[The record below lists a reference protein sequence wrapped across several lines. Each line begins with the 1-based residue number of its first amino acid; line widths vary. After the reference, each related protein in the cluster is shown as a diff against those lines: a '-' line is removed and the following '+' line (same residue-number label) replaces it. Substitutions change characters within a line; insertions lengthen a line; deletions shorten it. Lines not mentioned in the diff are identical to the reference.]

1 MVGFINTTAYF
12 SQEKKKGDNLLS
24 WRLAGATM
32 RLLTQ
37 KLKKKKKIRMQMY
50 HKHKRGMLR
59 SRSTD
64 VGRMYFSIAIC
75 NCLRAISK
83 RDWKFSLIRRN
94 LI

>member
-37 KLKKKKKIRMQMY
+37 KLKKKKENKNANVSQTQTRDVAIKVNRCGKNVFFNCYMQLLEGN
-50 HKHKRGMLR
+50 KQEGLE
-59 SRSTD
+59 
-64 VGRMYFSIAIC
+64 I
-75 NCLRAISK
+75 
-83 RDWKFSLIRRN
+83 LID
-94 LI
+94 